1 MSDEIR
7 KSSSMG
13 EKIKGIIPV
22 MLTAF
27 DDHGGIDWES
37 QKRLTEW
44 YLERDSESLFAVC
57 QSSEMLHL
65 DLHEREALARFT
77 VDVVAGR
84 VPVIASGHVGVTLE
98 EQITELTQIANT
110 GIDCLVFVTNRL
122 DPDNLGSEHL
132 FKTVETLKQELPTEL
147 RLGLY
152 ECPVP
157 YRRLLSDD
165 EITYFAQ
172 DPRFVILKDVS
183 CDLQTVRRRLELTKN
198 SSLMIS
204 NANAAIAF
212 KAMKSGASGFC
223 GVFNNFHPDLY
234 RWIRDEGEIN
244 TDLADE
250 LARFLVLSATTEG
263 MGYPKLA
270 KIYHQRLGTIQ
281 SSFSRAVPED
291 IFEKHWALE
300 SILEKI
306 EEGTE
311 YYRGKIQALRN
322 AQWQS

>member
-1 MSDEIR
+1 MPNI
-7 KSSSMG
+7 
-13 EKIKGIIPV
+13 IKGIIPV

-27 DDHGGIDWES
+27 DDRGGIDWES

-44 YLERDSESLFAVC
+44 YLEQGSESVFAVC

-65 DLHEREALARFT
+65 DLDERKALARFT
-77 VDVVAGR
+77 VDIVDDR
-84 VPVIASGHVGVTLE
+84 IPVIASGHIGVTLD
-98 EQITELTQIANT
+98 EQIAELTRIAAT

-122 DPDNLGSEHL
+122 DPENLGSQHL
-132 FKTVETLKQELPTEL
+132 FDTVETLMRELPPDL
-147 RLGLY
+147 QLGLY
-152 ECPVP
+152 ECPAP

-165 EITYFAQ
+165 EIAYFAQ
-172 DPRFVILKDVS
+172 HPRFVILKDVS
-183 CDLQTVRRRLELTKN
+183 CDINTVRRRLELTKDSN
-198 SSLMIS
+198 LVIS
-204 NANAAIAF
+204 NANAAIAYD
-212 KAMKSGASGFC
+212 AMKSGARGFC

-234 RWIRDEGEIN
+234 RWLQDEGEIH
-244 TDLADE
+244 TELANE
-250 LARFLVLSATTEG
+250 LARFLVLSAATEG

-270 KIYHQRLGTIQ
+270 KAYHQRLGTIQ

-300 SILEKI
+300 SILGKV

-311 YYRGKIQALRN
+311 YYRGKIQMLRD

>member
-132 FKTVETLKQELPTEL
+132 FKTVEALKQELPTEL

-300 SILEKI
+300 SILETI

>member
-1 MSDEIR
+1 
-7 KSSSMG
+7 
-13 EKIKGIIPV
+13 

>member
-1 MSDEIR
+1 MPNT
-7 KSSSMG
+7 
-13 EKIKGIIPV
+13 IKGIIPV

-37 QKRLTEW
+37 QERLTEW
-44 YLERDSESLFAVC
+44 YLERGSEALFAVC
-57 QSSEMLHL
+57 QSSEMLYL
-65 DLHEREALARFT
+65 DLSEREALARFT
-77 VDVVAGR
+77 VEVVDGR
-84 VPVIASGHVGVTLE
+84 LPVIASGHVGVTLE
-98 EQITELTQIANT
+98 EQITELTKIAAT
-110 GIDCLVFVTNRL
+110 GIDCLVFVANRL
-122 DPDNLGSEHL
+122 DPDNLGSEFL
-132 FKTVETLKQELPTEL
+132 FKTVETLKQELPPDL

-152 ECPVP
+152 ECPAP

-165 EITYFAQ
+165 EIAYFAQ

-183 CDLQTVRRRLELTKN
+183 CDIQTVRRRLELTKN
-198 SSLMIS
+198 SSLVIS

-212 KAMKSGASGFC
+212 EAMKSGASGFC

-234 RWIRDEGEIN
+234 RWLEDEGEIH
-244 TDLADE
+244 TELANE
-250 LARFLVLSATTEG
+250 LARFLVLSAATEG

-270 KIYHQRLGTIQ
+270 KAYHQRLGTIQ
-281 SSFSRAVPED
+281 SSFSRAVLED

-300 SILEKI
+300 PILEKI

-311 YYRGKIQALRN
+311 FYRGKIQALRD

>member
-1 MSDEIR
+1 
-7 KSSSMG
+7 MG

-27 DDHGGIDWES
+27 DDHGGIDWDS

-311 YYRGKIQALRN
+311 YYRGKIQALRD

>member
-1 MSDEIR
+1 
-7 KSSSMG
+7 
-13 EKIKGIIPV
+13 
-22 MLTAF
+22 
-27 DDHGGIDWES
+27 
-37 QKRLTEW
+37 
-44 YLERDSESLFAVC
+44 
-57 QSSEMLHL
+57 
-65 DLHEREALARFT
+65 
-77 VDVVAGR
+77 

-98 EQITELTQIANT
+98 EQIIELTKIATT

-132 FKTVETLKQELPTEL
+132 FKTIETLKKELPTDL
-147 RLGLY
+147 PLGLY
-152 ECPVP
+152 ECPAP

-165 EITYFAQ
+165 EIVYFAQ

-183 CDLQTVRRRLELTKN
+183 CDIKTVRRRLELTKN
-198 SSLMIS
+198 SSLVIS

-212 KAMKSGASGFC
+212 EAIKSGASGFC

-234 RWIRDEGEIN
+234 RWLQDEGEIH
-244 TDLADE
+244 TELADE
-250 LARFLVLSATTEG
+250 LARFLVLSAATEG

-270 KIYHQRLGTIQ
+270 KAYHQRLGTIL

-291 IFEKHWALE
+291 IFEKHWALK

-311 YYRGKIQALRN
+311 YYRGKIQALRA

>member
-1 MSDEIR
+1 MDN
-7 KSSSMG
+7 
-13 EKIKGIIPV
+13 KIKGIIPV

-44 YLERDSESLFAVC
+44 YLKKGSESLFAVC
-57 QSSEMLHL
+57 QSSEMLYL
-65 DLHEREALARFT
+65 DLGERAALARFT
-77 VDVVAGR
+77 VDVVDGR

-98 EQITELTQIANT
+98 EQIIELTKIATT

-132 FKTVETLKQELPTEL
+132 FKTIETLKKELPTDL
-147 RLGLY
+147 PLGLY
-152 ECPVP
+152 ECPAP

-165 EITYFAQ
+165 EIVYFAQ

-183 CDLQTVRRRLELTKN
+183 CDIKTVRRRLELTKN
-198 SSLMIS
+198 SSLVIS

-212 KAMKSGASGFC
+212 EAIKSGASGFC

-234 RWIRDEGEIN
+234 RWLQDEGEIH
-244 TDLADE
+244 TELADE
-250 LARFLVLSATTEG
+250 LARFLVLSAATEG

-270 KIYHQRLGTIQ
+270 KAYHQRLGTIL

-291 IFEKHWALE
+291 IFEKHWAMK

-311 YYRGKIQALRN
+311 FYRGKIQALRD
-322 AQWQS
+322 APWQS

>member
-1 MSDEIR
+1 
-7 KSSSMG
+7 MG

>member
-27 DDHGGIDWES
+27 DDHGGIDWDS

>member
-1 MSDEIR
+1 MTNTIN
-7 KSSSMG
+7 
-13 EKIKGIIPV
+13 GIIPV
-22 MLTAF
+22 MLTVF

-37 QKRLTEW
+37 QKRLTDW
-44 YLERDSESLFAVC
+44 YLKQGGESLFAVC
-57 QSSEMLHL
+57 QSSEMLYL
-65 DLHEREALARFT
+65 DLDEREALARFT
-77 VDVVAGR
+77 VDAVDGR

>member
-1 MSDEIR
+1 
-7 KSSSMG
+7 MG

-311 YYRGKIQALRN
+311 YYRGKIQVLRN

>member
-110 GIDCLVFVTNRL
+110 GIDCLIFVTNRL

-212 KAMKSGASGFC
+212 KAMKSGTSGFC

>member
-1 MSDEIR
+1 MPNI
-7 KSSSMG
+7 
-13 EKIKGIIPV
+13 IKGIIPV

-27 DDHGGIDWES
+27 DDRGGIDWES

-44 YLERDSESLFAVC
+44 YLERGSESLFAVC
-57 QSSEMLHL
+57 QSSEMLYL
-65 DLHEREALARFT
+65 DLSEREALARFT
-77 VDVVAGR
+77 VEVVDGS

-98 EQITELTQIANT
+98 EQLTELTKIAAT

-122 DPDNLGSEHL
+122 DPDNLGSEYL
-132 FKTVETLKQELPTEL
+132 FKIVEILKEELPSDL
-147 RLGLY
+147 QLGLY

-157 YRRLLSDD
+157 YRRLLSDH
-165 EITYFAQ
+165 EVAYFAQ

-183 CDLQTVRRRLELTKN
+183 CDINTVRRRLELTKD
-198 SSLMIS
+198 SSLVIS

-212 KAMKSGASGFC
+212 EAMKFGASGFC

-234 RWIRDEGEIN
+234 RWLQDEAEIHEE
-244 TDLADE
+244 LANE
-250 LARFLVLSATTEG
+250 LARFLVLSAATEG

-270 KIYHQRLGTIQ
+270 KAYHQRLGTIQ

-300 SILEKI
+300 SILENI
-306 EEGTE
+306 EEGTA
-311 YYRGKIQALRN
+311 YYRGKIQALRDI
-322 AQWQS
+322 QWQS

>member
-1 MSDEIR
+1 MPNT
-7 KSSSMG
+7 
-13 EKIKGIIPV
+13 IKGIIPV

-27 DDHGGIDWES
+27 DDRGGIDWES

-44 YLERDSESLFAVC
+44 YLERGSESLFAVC
-57 QSSEMLHL
+57 QSSEMLYL
-65 DLHEREALARFT
+65 DLSEREALARFT
-77 VDVVAGR
+77 VEVVDGR
-84 VPVIASGHVGVTLE
+84 LPVIASGHVGVTLE
-98 EQITELTQIANT
+98 EQITELTKIAAT

-122 DPDNLGSEHL
+122 DPDNLGSEFL
-132 FKTVETLKQELPTEL
+132 FKTVETLKQELPPDL

-152 ECPVP
+152 ECPAP

-165 EITYFAQ
+165 EIAYFAQ

-183 CDLQTVRRRLELTKN
+183 CDIQTVRRRLELTKN
-198 SSLMIS
+198 SSLVIS

-212 KAMKSGASGFC
+212 EAMKSGASGFC

-234 RWIRDEGEIN
+234 RWLEDEGEIH
-244 TDLADE
+244 TELANE
-250 LARFLVLSATTEG
+250 LARFLVLSAATEG

-270 KIYHQRLGTIQ
+270 KAYHQRLGTIQ
-281 SSFSRAVPED
+281 SSFSRAVLED

-300 SILEKI
+300 PILEKI

-311 YYRGKIQALRN
+311 FYRGKIQALRD
-322 AQWQS
+322 APWQS

>member
-1 MSDEIR
+1 MTN
-7 KSSSMG
+7 
-13 EKIKGIIPV
+13 KIKGIIPV

-37 QKRLTEW
+37 QERLTEW
-44 YLERDSESLFAVC
+44 YLERGSEALFAVC
-57 QSSEMLHL
+57 QSSEMLYL
-65 DLHEREALARFT
+65 DLSEREALARFT
-77 VDVVAGR
+77 VEVVDGR
-84 VPVIASGHVGVTLE
+84 LPVIASGHVGVTLE
-98 EQITELTQIANT
+98 EQITELTKIAAT

-122 DPDNLGSEHL
+122 DPDNLGSEFL
-132 FKTVETLKQELPTEL
+132 FKTVETLKQELPPDL

-152 ECPVP
+152 ECPAP

-165 EITYFAQ
+165 EIAYFAQ

-183 CDLQTVRRRLELTKN
+183 CDIQTVRRRLELTKN
-198 SSLMIS
+198 SSLVIS

-212 KAMKSGASGFC
+212 EAMKSGASGFC

-234 RWIRDEGEIN
+234 RWLEDEGEIH
-244 TDLADE
+244 TELANE
-250 LARFLVLSATTEG
+250 LARFLVLSAATEG

-270 KIYHQRLGTIQ
+270 KAYHQRLGTIQ
-281 SSFSRAVPED
+281 SSFSRAVLED

-300 SILEKI
+300 PILEKI

-311 YYRGKIQALRN
+311 FYRGKIQALRD
-322 AQWQS
+322 APWQS

>member
-1 MSDEIR
+1 MPNT
-7 KSSSMG
+7 
-13 EKIKGIIPV
+13 IKGIIPV

-37 QKRLTEW
+37 QERLTEW
-44 YLERDSESLFAVC
+44 YLERGSEALFAVC
-57 QSSEMLHL
+57 QSSEMLYL
-65 DLHEREALARFT
+65 DLSEREALARFT
-77 VDVVAGR
+77 VEVVDGR
-84 VPVIASGHVGVTLE
+84 LPVIASGHVGVTLE
-98 EQITELTQIANT
+98 EQITELTKIAAT

-122 DPDNLGSEHL
+122 DPDNLGSEFL
-132 FKTVETLKQELPTEL
+132 FKTVETLKQELPPDL

-152 ECPVP
+152 ECPAP

-165 EITYFAQ
+165 EIAYFAQ
-172 DPRFVILKDVS
+172 DPSFVILKDVS
-183 CDLQTVRRRLELTKN
+183 CDIQTVRRRLELTKN
-198 SSLMIS
+198 SSLVIS

-212 KAMKSGASGFC
+212 EAMKSGASGFC

-234 RWIRDEGEIN
+234 RWLEDEGEIH
-244 TDLADE
+244 TELANE
-250 LARFLVLSATTEG
+250 LARFLVLSAATEG

-270 KIYHQRLGTIQ
+270 KAYHQRLGTIQ

-291 IFEKHWALE
+291 IFMKHWALE
-300 SILEKI
+300 AILEKI

-311 YYRGKIQALRN
+311 FYRGKIQALRD

>member
-1 MSDEIR
+1 
-7 KSSSMG
+7 MG

-27 DDHGGIDWES
+27 DDHGGIDWDS

-77 VDVVAGR
+77 VDVVDGR

>member
-1 MSDEIR
+1 MPNI
-7 KSSSMG
+7 
-13 EKIKGIIPV
+13 IKGIIPV

-27 DDHGGIDWES
+27 DDRGGIDWES

-44 YLERDSESLFAVC
+44 YLERGSESLFAVC
-57 QSSEMLHL
+57 QSSEMLYL
-65 DLHEREALARFT
+65 DLSEREALARFT
-77 VDVVAGR
+77 VEVVDGR
-84 VPVIASGHVGVTLE
+84 IPVIASGHIGVTLD
-98 EQITELTQIANT
+98 EQITELTRIAAT

-122 DPDNLGSEHL
+122 DPEHLGSQHL
-132 FKTVETLKQELPTEL
+132 FDIVETLMRELPPDL
-147 RLGLY
+147 QLGLY

-183 CDLQTVRRRLELTKN
+183 CDINTVRRRLELTKDSN
-198 SSLMIS
+198 LTIS

-212 KAMKSGASGFC
+212 EAMKSGASGFC

-234 RWIRDEGEIN
+234 RWLQDEGEIH
-244 TDLADE
+244 TELANE
-250 LARFLVLSATTEG
+250 LARFLVLSAATEG

-270 KIYHQRLGTIQ
+270 KAYHQRLGTIQ

-300 SILEKI
+300 SILGKI
-306 EEGTE
+306 EEGTA
-311 YYRGKIQALRN
+311 YYRGKIQTLRGI
-322 AQWQS
+322 QWQS